1 MSVKFVDP
9 DEVPDEV
16 RAVIEQDL
24 REKFGNNVNF
34 LYGTAEGLPEELEE
48 VIKAKA
54 EEHQRVHQIGF
65 FEEKYVQIAQAVE
78 AIQYHG
84 DEDDGGN
91 LDRILMF
98 CKRHHIPFCMSNSGC
113 VYVPENL
120 GEPDVDR
127 DILNPGD
134 FIVYRPDIN
143 SYRKFSCVD
152 FERDFTVSYPEPD
165 EPEDV
170 LAASDAVMSEEQDQ
184 KIYGTTSDSSGSSVT
199 EQEDETVYG
208 CMEGARAAA
217 EINEFLANDDEAY
230 L

>member
-9 DEVPDEV
+9 SEFPDEV
-16 RAVIEQDL
+16 RSVIEQGL
-24 REKFGNNVNF
+24 RERFGNNVNF

-65 FEEKYVQIAQAVE
+65 FEERYVQIAQTVE
-78 AIQYHG
+78 AIQYHD

-98 CKRHHIPFCMSNSGC
+98 CKRHRIPFCMSNSGC

-134 FIVYRPDIN
+134 FIVYRKDIN
-143 SYRKFSCVD
+143 SYRKFSCVE
-152 FERDFTVSYPEPD
+152 FERDFTVSYPED
-165 EPEDV
+165 QPEDV
-170 LAASDAVMSEEQDQ
+170 LASSDAVMSEEQDE
-184 KIYGTTSDSSGSSVT
+184 KINLADPA
-199 EQEDETVYG
+199 ED
-208 CMEGARAAA
+208 
-217 EINEFLANDDEAY
+217 NEFLIADDEAY